1 MNSENASLFRNIL
14 NDTENLVQPLT
25 QDESRLALFESL
37 VQSDQ
42 LLVEKIEKWEK
53 KVSKFTEN
61 SKSEKR
67 KLQLELFQ
75 EIIDLKKCIAFKPII
90 GKNAIDN
97 NISDLKKNLHSNKK
111 LEAVLKEELHQIKKF
126 SSDLQSLKS
135 SMGERQKQQA
145 AMSRRG
151 KKSIIHSAIIQ
162 EKERYEKESQ
172 ELFTFLDGFLDEHAP
187 SLLEGAQASID
198 KNRPGKNQPS
208 LNFEN
213 ISKKDL
219 TEEFKQVIEV
229 RLLNL
234 LSWQFGDNLGTLDIY

>member
-126 SSDLQSLKS
+126 SSDL
-135 SMGERQKQQA
+135 
-145 AMSRRG
+145 
-151 KKSIIHSAIIQ
+151 
-162 EKERYEKESQ
+162 
-172 ELFTFLDGFLDEHAP
+172 
-187 SLLEGAQASID
+187 
-198 KNRPGKNQPS
+198 
-208 LNFEN
+208 
-213 ISKKDL
+213 
-219 TEEFKQVIEV
+219 
-229 RLLNL
+229 
-234 LSWQFGDNLGTLDIY
+234 